1 MDAMFP
7 LDSSDTTLRE
17 SNGRRPTSG
26 VPEFA
31 PRKNNL
37 DIARAR
43 AIVDLEGELLV
54 NNVMAAT
61 RAMLVAIGEDPNR
74 EGLQKT
80 PYRVA
85 KAWLTELFTGYFEDP
100 EDYMTQFGAEGYDEL
115 IAITAIPFVSH
126 CEHHVMP
133 FTGTVDVG
141 YIPNGRIVGLSKI
154 PRLVN
159 TYARRLQ
166 VQERLTSEIADAM
179 ELYLEPRGTIVVVK
193 AIHSCMAMRGV
204 KAVGSETVTSAVRGV
219 FLDPSRG
226 ARAEFLELTRR

>member
-1 MDAMFP
+1 VTLGQSTNGLSHDAE
-7 LDSSDTTLRE
+7 LDMRLE
-17 SNGRRPTSG
+17 
-26 VPEFA
+26 
-31 PRKNNL
+31 
-37 DIARAR
+37 RAR
-43 AIVDLEGELLV
+43 AIVALEGEVLV
-54 NNVMAAT
+54 DNVMSAVKV
-61 RAMLVAIGEDPNR
+61 MLTAIGENPNR
-74 EGLQKT
+74 EGLKKT
-80 PYRVA
+80 PYRIA
-85 KAWLTELFTGYFEDP
+85 KSWLTELFTGYQEDP
-100 EDYMTQFGAEGYDEL
+100 EDYMTQFEAEGYDEL
-115 IAITAIPFVSH
+115 ISVINIPFVSH

-193 AIHSCMAMRGV
+193 AVHSCMAMRGV